1 MQANETQ
8 LADAYGPTSGP
19 IALPS
24 GLKLTV
30 DVPESRGAPVIVLLP
45 AMGVP
50 AKYYDPFIAGLTRL
64 GHPVV
69 RVRWR
74 DEDRSFPVEHPE
86 FGYADL
92 AEVDVPAAVA
102 WTREQFGEDPL
113 LVGHSLGGQIASI
126 AAAGCGPLAGVAI
139 VASGTNYWRGS
150 GFRWALGVGIV
161 STLVAPIIVRIIGY
175 WPGGRLGFGGR
186 QAKTLMLDWA
196 RLGRTG
202 RFEPAHAKTDLE
214 ADMRTLNAPV
224 LALNIASDIYV
235 SRGATENLLG
245 KLTSATITREYWKS
259 ETRAHRGHFHW
270 AKAESGPAEILSGWA
285 SANSGSGPAAI

>member
-1 MQANETQ
+1 M
-8 LADAYGPTSGP
+8 LASGLTE
-19 IALPS
+19 LPG

-30 DVPESRGAPVIVLLP
+30 DLPQERSATPIVLLP

-50 AKYYDPFIAGLTRL
+50 AKYYDVFVRGLNRL

-74 DEDRSFPVEHPE
+74 DEERSFPVEHPE

-92 AEVDVPAAVA
+92 AEHDAPDAIT
-102 WTREQFGEDPL
+102 WTREQFGESPL
-113 LVGHSLGGQIASI
+113 LIGHSLGGQIASMS
-126 AAAGCGPLAGVAI
+126 AAGSLPLAGLGVI
-139 VASGTNYWRGS
+139 ASGTNHWRGS
-150 GFRWALGVGIV
+150 GFRWAIGVGIM
-161 STLVAPIIVRIIGY
+161 SWIVAPLIVRAVGY

-202 RFEPAHAKTDLE
+202 RFEPSRATTDFEAGLRSLE
-214 ADMRTLNAPV
+214 LPV

-245 KLTSATITREYWKS
+245 KMPAASITREYWKS
-259 ETRAHRGHFHW
+259 ESRANRGHFHW
-270 AKAESGPAEILSGWA
+270 VKAEHGPAEIVHEWA
-285 SANSGSGPAAI
+285 KDIE